1 MRSTKRTILVRALA
15 LSIGLGILPLAA
27 SAQEE
32 GPAGPPDAAEEAD
45 PPEDGGM
52 LPDTPL
58 PDQDLPDRELDPG
71 LPEQEFPD
79 EDLERGSD
87 L

>member
-1 MRSTKRTILVRALA
+1 MRSTTRAIPALA
-15 LSIGLGILPLAA
+15 LSIGLGFLPFAA
-27 SAQEE
+27 SAQETD
-32 GPAGPPDAAEEAD
+32 PADSPDAAEEAD
-45 PPEDGGM
+45 PPADGGM

-58 PDQDLPDRELDPG
+58 PDQELPDRELDPG

-79 EDLERGSD
+79 KDLESGGD